1 MSREVLSLTPHAF
14 IESEVCFGSINAS
27 QAEAPPPSHRAHNSE
42 MIYSFTN
49 LLVGTW
55 MPGNQGSEKGMLW
68 FLDCHL
74 EWLAVQQIL
83 NEATGGIPCLITPL
97 PDS

>member
-49 LLVGTW
+49 LLFGTW

-68 FLDCHL
+68 FLDCKTERL
-74 EWLAVQQIL
+74 RIKKVIY
-83 NEATGGIPCLITPL
+83 EAMGGIL
-97 PDS
+97 